1 MARAGPDFGMDW
13 RWRAQIRYRRRG
25 IAVILAGFAEGT
37 LMAITRQ
44 VITALERDGSDMLG
58 TKNIA
63 VKLVD
68 ESIVSGSLLTV
79 ESNHFCVLKSRG
91 AVLNVYETGQYA
103 LTTPDKP
110 LLGSI
115 AQGFF
120 GGSSPWVFEVI
131 YVNRSKLLVRSVGI
145 ATSAEMA
152 EMAYQVDY
160 YIHVDTKEAALQ
172 LITHLPF
179 NGYFIDTKEVADYAG
194 PAIEQSINQIVQVT
208 KIEDIN
214 EHISDVRELVK
225 NHLSEF
231 LKTYGITLN
240 DLKVLIMPKDERMR
254 ELISLQAIGLSPIEA
269 VRYYLALKMAE
280 KGLVSAPNAAA
291 GVPFIIG
298 GPTAGF
304 YPVGAEAG
312 LPPAGQLPGGNA

>member
-1 MARAGPDFGMDW
+1 
-13 RWRAQIRYRRRG
+13 
-25 IAVILAGFAEGT
+25 
-37 LMAITRQ
+37 MAITRQ
-44 VITALERDGSDMLG
+44 VITSLLRDGTDMLG
-58 TKNIA
+58 TKSLA
-63 VKLVD
+63 VKIVD

-103 LTTPDKP
+103 LETPDKP

-131 YVNRSKLLVRSVGI
+131 YINRSKLLVRSQGV

-160 YIHVDTKEAALQ
+160 YIHIDTKQAALD

-179 NGYFIDTKEVADYAG
+179 NGNIIDTQEVADYAG
-194 PAIEQSINQIVQVT
+194 PAIEQAINQIVQVT
-208 KIEDIN
+208 KMENIN
-214 EHISDVRELVK
+214 EHINDIRESVK
-225 NHLSEF
+225 VHLSDF
-231 LKTYGITLN
+231 LKTFGIMLN
-240 DLKVLIMPKDERMR
+240 DLKVLIVPKDERMR
-254 ELISLQAIGLSPIEA
+254 ELISLQAIGLTPIEA
-269 VRYYLALKMAE
+269 VRYYLALRMAE

-291 GVPFIIG
+291 G
-298 GPTAGF
+298 
-304 YPVGAEAG
+304 
-312 LPPAGQLPGGNA
+312 LPLPDRFPSHRHISART